1 MFSHNGKISVRQVE
15 ILLILQMFNTS
26 ILLLPRI
33 AANHAGRNGY
43 MLPIAALAFGFIYLF
58 CITTLTNR
66 FKGDT
71 IVEFLPKIV
80 AKPIAYLV
88 LALFVVKIIITTGLE
103 IRMFGEM
110 VSQVMLP
117 KTPIEVIILTMLLTT
132 AYLVKSGIE
141 ATARMGEILLYFIF
155 LPLVIVFALIVV
167 KADYKQ
173 LLPLFET
180 DLMSIGKGAFV
191 ISLSFMPIEFMLIL
205 AGLMKKQEKTRQ
217 AVLIALLAIAVI
229 ETIVV
234 ILTYVGIGANE
245 SKRQIWPVLTLMQ
258 SVQFPGS
265 LIENQEILMMTSW
278 VFSIYMYI
286 SSGIYFSSLMVS
298 RALKVRRENIFIL
311 PVIPIIYFVSIFPE
325 SLIDA
330 YKYYMSFQYSF
341 GIWFLVP
348 IPIVFILIAKIRKV
362 GNING

>member
-1 MFSHNGKISVRQVE
+1 MFSHNGKVSVRQVE

-43 MLPIAALAFGFIYLF
+43 MLPIVALAFGIIYLF
-58 CITTLTNR
+58 SITTLTNR

-71 IVEFLPKIV
+71 LVEFAPKIIG
-80 AKPIAYLV
+80 KPIAYCV
-88 LALFVVKIIITTGLE
+88 LALFAIKIMITTGLE

-117 KTPIEVIILTMLLTT
+117 KTPIEVIILIMLLTT

-141 ATARMGEILLYFIF
+141 ATARMAEILLYFIF
-155 LPLVIVFALIVV
+155 IPLVIVLTFIIV

-173 LLPLFET
+173 LMPFFET
-180 DLMSIGKGAFV
+180 DIVSVGKGAFV
-191 ISLSFMPIEFMLIL
+191 VSLSFMPIEFMLLL
-205 AGLMKKQEKTRQ
+205 AGLMKKQEKTKQ
-217 AVLIALLAIAVI
+217 AIVIALITIAII
-229 ETIVV
+229 ETI
-234 ILTYVGIGANE
+234 IIISTYAGIGVNE

-258 SVQFPGS
+258 SIQFPGS

-286 SSGIYFSSLMVS
+286 SAGLYFTSLIGS
-298 RALKVRRENIFIL
+298 RTFKFKRENVFIL
-311 PVIPIIYFVSIFPE
+311 PIIPIIYFIAILPK
-325 SLIDA
+325 SLVEA
-330 YKYYMSFQYSF
+330 YKYYVGFQYHF

-348 IPIVFILIAKIRKV
+348 IPLVLIFIAKMRKV
-362 GNING
+362 GHVNG

>member
-1 MFSHNGKISVRQVE
+1 MFSHNGKVSVRQVE
-15 ILLILQMFNTS
+15 ILLVLQMFNTS

-43 MLPIAALAFGFIYLF
+43 ILPIVAIVFGMIYLF
-58 CITTLTNR
+58 SITALTNK

-71 IVEFLPKIV
+71 IVEFTPKIV
-80 AKPIAYLV
+80 AKPIAYCIV
-88 LALFVVKIIITTGLE
+88 GLFAVKIMITTGLE

-117 KTPIEVIILTMLLTT
+117 KTPIEIIILTMLLTT

-155 LPLVIVFALIVV
+155 IPLVIVLALIVL

-173 LLPLFET
+173 LMPFFET
-180 DLMSIGKGAFV
+180 DIMSVGKGAFIV
-191 ISLSFMPIEFMLIL
+191 SLSFMPIEFMLIL
-205 AGLMKKQEKTRQ
+205 AGLMKKQEKSRQ
-217 AVLIALLAIAVI
+217 AIFIALIAVAVI
-229 ETIVV
+229 ETIVI
-234 ILTYVGIGANE
+234 ILTYVGIGVNE

-258 SVQFPGS
+258 SIQFPGS

-286 SSGIYFSSLMVS
+286 SSGLYFTSLIGS
-298 RALKVRRENIFIL
+298 RTFKFKRENVFIL
-311 PVIPIIYFVSIFPE
+311 PIIPIVYFIAILPE
-325 SLIDA
+325 SLVQA
-330 YKYYMSFQYSF
+330 YKYYISFQYNF
-341 GIWFLVP
+341 GIWFLLP
-348 IPIVFILIAKIRKV
+348 IPLVLLLIAKMRKV